1 MRQFQVPQFINIEDK
16 IIGPLTL
23 KQFLYL
29 VGGGAAVL
37 LAWFG
42 LNTFF
47 FVLVSAPT
55 TALSLALAFLKIND
69 QTFPTVFMNSLNFY
83 LKPRLYLWKRAAP
96 ARTAGM
102 LPKEDAEKQTK
113 IKLPT
118 LTESR
123 LNDLSWSLDI
133 KEKLNR

>member
-42 LNTFF
+42 LNKFF
-47 FVLVSAPT
+47 FVLLSMPAA
-55 TALSLALAFLKIND
+55 ALSLALAFLKIND

-83 LKPRLYLWKRAAP
+83 LKPRLYLWKRISP
-96 ARTAGM
+96 GKTTGM
-102 LPKEDAEKQTK
+102 LPKESDGEQVK

-118 LTESR
+118 LNASK